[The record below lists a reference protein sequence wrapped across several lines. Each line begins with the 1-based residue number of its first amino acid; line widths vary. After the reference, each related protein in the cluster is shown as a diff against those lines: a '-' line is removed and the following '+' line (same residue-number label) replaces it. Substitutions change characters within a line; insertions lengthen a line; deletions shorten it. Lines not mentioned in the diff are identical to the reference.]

1 MSGKEERAFEL
12 ANNNLQPRSSDPPA
26 VAEVVALFPKQRGR
40 PRRTVFV
47 ERRCTD
53 SFETV
58 AAAVVGIASER
69 KVWAAAKLR
78 ARSLVDKDMHVRPA
92 DGRVFQF
99 LLEHVNPKKG
109 CDWHGIKAIAHD
121 VGVDERTVQKAFER
135 LGARGHILRTDEVV
149 DVQYASRIWSTT
161 LPTLVAAGL
170 DVQRQRRPKDTP
182 EKSPRDAQ
190 KIQLGHAQQGTQTRE
205 TEPENKYSAD
215 AEAPAANSKF
225 DLEKRTGTRFDKRAP
240 LRTRLT
246 SWRYQDR
253 AKLGA
258 SDQQLYDRWRVAAGN
273 VDKDRLIDEFC
284 RYYRTERTHD
294 AQLELV
300 KYVERARPAAPR

>member
-1 MSGKEERAFEL
+1 MSGKEERAFGP
-12 ANNNLQPRSSDPPA
+12 AYSSSRTRCIDSPA

-40 PRRTVFV
+40 PSKPAFV

-53 SFETV
+53 GFETV

-69 KVWAAAKLR
+69 KLWAAAKLR
-78 ARSLVDKDMHVRPA
+78 ARSLVDKDIHLRPA

-99 LLEHVNPKKG
+99 LLEHVNAQKG
-109 CDWHGIKAIAHD
+109 YDWHGIKAIASD

-135 LGARGHILRTDEVV
+135 LGARGHILRNDEVV
-149 DVQYASRIWSTT
+149 DVHYASRVWSTT

-170 DVQRQRRPKDTP
+170 DVQRQRRPKNTP
-182 EKSPRDAQ
+182 EKSSQHAQ
-190 KIQLGHAQQGTQTRE
+190 KMRLGHAPQGTQTKE
-205 TEPENKYSAD
+205 AKPENKYSAD
-215 AEAPAANSKF
+215 AKAPAANLKMDF
-225 DLEKRTGTRFDKRAP
+225 EKGTGPRFDKKAP

-246 SWRYQDR
+246 TWRYQDR

-273 VDKDRLIDEFC
+273 VDRDQLIDEFC
-284 RYYRTERTHD
+284 RYHRTERTHD

-300 KYVERARPAAPR
+300 KYVERTRG